1 MLFRIL
7 DMDANGR
14 VGLGE
19 LLMLKNAIDNGITA
33 LPARPSM
40 GDDEEDPMSS
50 REIVLKI
57 DHYEAVQARRARGV
71 GVGAPAGRAAVVW
84 SWGVGGGA
92 DLEPLCL
99 KRRCPR
105 RARGC

>member
-57 DHYEAVQARRARGV
+57 DHYEAVQARGV
-71 GVGAPAGRAAVVW
+71 GVGAGARGRGW
-84 SWGVGGGA
+84 SSHREGGGGVELGSVVVLTSRPCA
-92 DLEPLCL
+92 
-99 KRRCPR
+99 
-105 RARGC
+105 